1 MYFKVSTENR
11 AEIFKSLSAV
21 YGFLVG
27 IFPNYKKYHP
37 NVRLF
42 KKWYRAK
49 KRLKGEKFES
59 QSKDHPFCLE
69 ISSHFP
75 S

>member
-1 MYFKVSTENR
+1 MYYKVSTENR
-11 AEIFKSLSAV
+11 IEIFKSLSAV

-37 NVRLF
+37 NERLF
-42 KKWYRAK
+42 KGWYRAK
-49 KRLKGEKFES
+49 RRLKRDKFES
-59 QSKDHPFCLE
+59 QAKDHPFWLE
-69 ISSHFP
+69 ISSHLP